1 MNLQVPNLL
10 LNLRM
15 SSGLTLVTS

>member
-1 MNLQVPNLL
+1 MSLQVPNLL